1 MSSSPVPR
9 TLDEFAR
16 LYTSFIRGLGHRC
29 GVPVDAL
36 DDFAQDVLLWVCERN
51 ELSAFDPA
59 IAKFTTWLG
68 GLVQKRSMSFI
79 TTHTRQRNEL
89 TLNAPVSAEDGASER
104 GDLVPDTTD
113 DYARASSARSIV
125 EFHRDLERT
134 DPDRAKLLTV
144 LVAELAEPQA
154 HDYMATNDVRRIN
167 RRRVARK
174 AGVTASRLNDQLDL
188 LGRSAIRS
196 GFAA

>member
-1 MSSSPVPR
+1 MRRIVVTGMGTVSP
-9 TLDEFAR
+9 
-16 LYTSFIRGLGHRC
+16 LGC
-29 GVPVDAL
+29 GVEANWSRL
-36 DDFAQDVLLWVCERN
+36 
-51 ELSAFDPA
+51 
-59 IAKFTTWLG
+59 IAG
-68 GLVQKRSMSFI
+68 RSGIRSLPEAAC
-79 TTHTRQRNEL
+79 TDL
-89 TLNAPVSAEDGASER
+89 PCKVAG
-104 GDLVPDTTD
+104 LVPDTTD